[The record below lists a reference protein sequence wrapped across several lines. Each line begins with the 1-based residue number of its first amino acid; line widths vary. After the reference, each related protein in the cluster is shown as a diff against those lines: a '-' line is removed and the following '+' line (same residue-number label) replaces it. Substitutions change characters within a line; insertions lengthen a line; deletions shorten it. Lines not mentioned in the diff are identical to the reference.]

1 MAYGVLQS
9 SSSNDYIKRVLIL
22 FDKYQSTYN
31 SLRKLNDKKHVSKKG
46 KRKNET
52 ADQSCNQ
59 QSKVKLVFK
68 VDRIWDMKTIE
79 RLLRAVFE

>member
-31 SLRKLNDKKHVSKKG
+31 SLRKLNDKKQVSKKG
-46 KRKNET
+46 KKKNET

-59 QSKVKLVFK
+59 QSKVKLVFR